1 MRAMI
6 DPNRR
11 TTGRPPGPPVKGT
24 GWSRPREDGAAHR
37 GRPRNGTGWSR
48 PREDGA
54 AHRGRPRNG
63 TGWSPPRYGG
73 TAMPDNLAARMKDSI
88 VAFPKSFHIVDP
100 RPLYK
105 PPTGVHPSGAGS
117 DGSHD

>member
-11 TTGRPPGPPVKGT
+11 TTGRPPGPPEKGT
-24 GWSRPREDGAAHR
+24 GWARPRDDGTAHP
-37 GRPRNGTGWSR
+37 GPPRKGTGWAH
-48 PREDGA
+48 PRDDGT
-54 AHRGRPRNG
+54 AHPGPPRKG

-88 VAFPKSFHIVDP
+88 VAFPKSVDIVDP
-100 RPLYK
+100 RPLSK
-105 PPTGVHPSGAGS
+105 PPTGVQPKGA
-117 DGSHD
+117 